1 MFYKSLIAFVSVFLF
16 PSILF
21 SDQRI
26 HIVGSSTVFPFT
38 SVVAERFGKSNKYK
52 TPVVESTGTGGG
64 FKLFCSNKSIDINDA
79 SRKIKPTELKICKSN
94 GITPVELK
102 VGFDG
107 VVMVQS
113 NKAKDIKL
121 TLKELFLAL
130 AKQVVVGNKLVKNP
144 YKKWSDIN
152 KKLPNKN
159 IEVLGPPETS
169 GTRDAFVE
177 IALEQGAME
186 IQWMRDLK
194 KKDKNKFKNVA
205 HTLRTDGAYIK
216 VGEND
221 NLIVQK
227 LKSDADRIGIFGYS
241 FLEENTDSVK
251 AIKIN
256 DVEATFENISSK
268 KYPISRSLFIY
279 FKKQSID
286 KYGLKEFLK
295 LYISN
300 NMISEDGYLVDKG
313 LIPMNESDI
322 AKIANKIK

>member
-1 MFYKSLIAFVSVFLF
+1 
-16 PSILF
+16 
-21 SDQRI
+21 
-26 HIVGSSTVFPFT
+26 
-38 SVVAERFGKSNKYK
+38 
-52 TPVVESTGTGGG
+52 
-64 FKLFCSNKSIDINDA
+64 
-79 SRKIKPTELKICKSN
+79 
-94 GITPVELK
+94 
-102 VGFDG
+102 
-107 VVMVQS
+107 MVQS

-194 KKDKNKFKNVA
+194 KKDKNKFKNIA